1 MKWHLHVHLKSKF
14 SEITFS
20 LTALSDTHSCC
31 SKVPIPARCT
41 FKRTPA
47 VCTVTGCW
55 MNSSTKTNHLYGGS
69 FSEALLKGRMNYTAF
84 NHVTG
89 TGLLGINWESKLFSC
104 CLCSRPLWLTA
115 DELTGFFPMNSSV
128 NICFPWNSSKWQRLK
143 KWHITAVWTGDV
155 VDCCKIRGRTCG
167 KRQVNGIFPQKCS
180 GISRLRYDLDH

>member
-1 MKWHLHVHLKSKF
+1 MKRHLHVHLKSKF

-115 DELTGFFPMNSSV
+115 DELTGFFSHEFFCEHLLPLKFFKVAAPEEMAHYCCV
-128 NICFPWNSSKWQRLK
+128 DWWCCRL
-143 KWHITAVWTGDV
+143 
-155 VDCCKIRGRTCG
+155 
-167 KRQVNGIFPQKCS
+167 
-180 GISRLRYDLDH
+180 L

>member
-1 MKWHLHVHLKSKF
+1 MKRHLRVHLKSKF

-47 VCTVTGCW
+47 VCSVTGCW

-115 DELTGFFPMNSSV
+115 DELTGFFS
-128 NICFPWNSSKWQRLK
+128 PWILL
-143 KWHITAVWTGDV
+143 WTSASLEILQSGSAW
-155 VDCCKIRGRTCG
+155 RNGTLLLCG
-167 KRQVNGIFPQKCS
+167 LVM
-180 GISRLRYDLDH
+180 L